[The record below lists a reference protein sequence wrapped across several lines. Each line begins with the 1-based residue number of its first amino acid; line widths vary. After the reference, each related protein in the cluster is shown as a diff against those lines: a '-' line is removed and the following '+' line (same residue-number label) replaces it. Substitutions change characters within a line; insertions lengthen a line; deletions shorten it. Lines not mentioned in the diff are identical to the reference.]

1 MSLSY
6 QIVQFI
12 SNLLPLYIG
21 EPVNGVWCARSL
33 SDGTLIFPVDELPED
48 ENGFVTVHWQGD
60 PNRQTVV
67 RGVFM
72 TSLAVAKYAEL
83 HHLAQGAKGVREEIE
98 RLSQHFT
105 VKTGEALAF
114 EPPNSELWELV
125 QKAVGK
131 AGEAGVMELIKKS
144 FGF

>member
-1 MSLSY
+1 M
-6 QIVQFI
+6 QFI
-12 SNLLPLYIG
+12 SNLLPLYVG
-21 EPVNGVWCARSL
+21 ELVNGVSCARNL
-33 SDGTLIFPVDELPED
+33 SDGTLIVPANELPED
-48 ENGFVTVHWQGD
+48 ETGFVTVHWQGD

-67 RGVFM
+67 QGVFI
-72 TSLAVAKYAEL
+72 TSLAVAKYAKL

-105 VKTGEALAF
+105 VKTGETLAF
-114 EPPNSELWELV
+114 EHPDSELWELV

-131 AGEAGVMELIKKS
+131 AGEAGVMEFIKKS